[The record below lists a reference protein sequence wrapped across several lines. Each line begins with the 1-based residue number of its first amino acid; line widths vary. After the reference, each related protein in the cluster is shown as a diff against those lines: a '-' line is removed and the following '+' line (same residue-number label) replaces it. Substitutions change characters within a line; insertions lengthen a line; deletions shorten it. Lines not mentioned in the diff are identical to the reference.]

1 MSKRTR
7 VEWWRNL
14 RRLVTQR
21 DVPAPPKPP
30 RRSPQGIARAAGW
43 TMEAAGVWA
52 HPDLGTVERQTDGS
66 WQWTSADR
74 TRASYHRTMSEAM
87 KYARVAEPLDGEA
100 AAQGIAGHI
109 RPPWTPDEVA
119 TLNAWQHNGEVH
131 PFTCGNDH
139 DGNRVLVA
147 TRDGWICP
155 TCDYTQAWAHSFA
168 ATREVA

>member
-1 MSKRTR
+1 
-7 VEWWRNL
+7 
-14 RRLVTQR
+14 
-21 DVPAPPKPP
+21 
-30 RRSPQGIARAAGW
+30 
-43 TMEAAGVWA
+43 EAAGVWA

-74 TRASYHRTMSEAM
+74 TRASYHRTMSKAM

-131 PFTCGNDH
+131 PYTCGNDH
-139 DGNRVLVA
+139 DGDRVLVA
-147 TRDGWICP
+147 TRDGWVCP
-155 TCDYTQAWAHSFA
+155 TCDYTQAWAHHVSTPDLVQLTNPRSGNMVTVDRTTGRIVDHGDTEA
-168 ATREVA
+168 VA